1 MSGGAAAS
9 CRQLSAAQ
17 RASASQDVGSH
28 DDLTVYRAFRLAPE
42 PKRAQP
48 FITRQNVMKWKAL

>member
-42 PKRAQP
+42 PKRA
-48 FITRQNVMKWKAL
+48 